1 MPVVLRCLPRPV
13 GHPLAAS
20 SHFSG
25 CLQSWQRDTGGAGDR
40 KPAEGWEREAR
51 ASRGRGGAPP
61 LESSWSGEPDARVA
75 LTLRR
80 RRTRAPLKRRRPA
93 TAARLAS
100 GCPALLP
107 PSLGPGHAAEG
118 VWGEAWR
125 LRLEQTNKF
134 GGCPPPPAP
143 ARLGS
148 KLGSWTHPYPPPP
161 RAERRWGGQGAGP
174 RAGRQGPELGAEV
187 RGQCGPPQSPQ
198 GGRALPHRGQGRSS
212 GREGV
217 NPVASGST

>member
-1 MPVVLRCLPRPV
+1 MQGTESQLEAGRERPGPVE
-13 GHPLAAS
+13 
-20 SHFSG
+20 
-25 CLQSWQRDTGGAGDR
+25 GG
-40 KPAEGWEREAR
+40 EELHL
-51 ASRGRGGAPP
+51 

-80 RRTRAPLKRRRPA
+80 RCTRAPLKRRRPA

-100 GCPALLP
+100 GCQALLP

-134 GGCPPPPAP
+134 GGCPSP
-143 ARLGS
+143 RLGS

-161 RAERRWGGQGAGP
+161 RAERRWGGQGVGP

-187 RGQCGPPQSPQ
+187 QGQCGPPQSPQ
-198 GGRALPHRGQGRSS
+198 GGRALPGRGQGRSS